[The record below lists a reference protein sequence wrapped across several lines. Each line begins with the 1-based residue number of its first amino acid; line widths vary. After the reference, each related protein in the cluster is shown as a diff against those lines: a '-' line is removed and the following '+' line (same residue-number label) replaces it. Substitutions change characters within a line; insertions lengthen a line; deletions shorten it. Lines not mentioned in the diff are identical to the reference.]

1 LSSFQIEQTSRV
13 SDLDAGEWDRSVG
26 GEGVFLQHAWLSAL
40 EYSGAVGG
48 DTGWSPLPLLARSE
62 GRAVGALPLY
72 LKSHSYGE
80 YVFDWSWAEAYHQ
93 AGLAYYPKLLAAI
106 PFTPV
111 TGPRFA
117 GEPDA
122 ATALMQTVEQMQD
135 EHRIASAHV
144 LFPPEEEALRLQ
156 QRGWL
161 LRHGVQFHWHNRG
174 YRDFDDFLDVL
185 ERSKRKKIKQERR
198 RVTEAGVTV
207 SVKNGHQA
215 SAEDWAFFTRCYN
228 NTYREHRSS
237 PYLNLDFFMRIGT
250 ALPDAVRLF
259 IAEREGVPVAASLC
273 LADGDKLY
281 GRYWG
286 ALEEIPCLHFELCY
300 YAGIELAIAERLVWF
315 EGGAQG
321 EHKLARGFLPVRT
334 YSAHR
339 LLDPRFSEAIARWLQ
354 RERAAMKE
362 YERELLEHSAY
373 KTEA

>member
-1 LSSFQIEQTSRV
+1 MSSFQIEQTSRV
-13 SDLDAGEWDRSVG
+13 GDIDASAWDRSVDG
-26 GEGVFLQHAWLSAL
+26 CGVFLQHAWLSAL
-40 EYSGAVGG
+40 EQSGAVGG
-48 DTGWSPLPLLARSE
+48 DSGWSPLPLLARRE
-62 GRAVGALPLY
+62 GRAVGRVPLY

-80 YVFDWSWAEAYHQ
+80 YVFDWSWADAYRQ

-117 GEPDA
+117 GEVDA
-122 ATALMQTVEQMQD
+122 AAALMQTVEQMQD

-161 LRHGVQFHWHNRG
+161 LRHGVQFHWQNRG
-174 YRDFDDFLDVL
+174 YRDFEDFLETL

-198 RVTEAGVTV
+198 KVAEAGVTV
-207 SVKNGHQA
+207 MVKDGHQA
-215 SAEDWAFFTRCYN
+215 SREDWAFFTCCYN
-228 NTYREHRSS
+228 TTYREHRSS
-237 PYLNLDFFMRIGT
+237 PYLNLDFFIRIG
-250 ALPDAVRLF
+250 AELSDAVRLF
-259 IAEREGVPVAASLC
+259 IAERAGAPVAASLC

-286 ALEEIPCLHFELCY
+286 ALEDIPCLHFELCY
-300 YAGIELAIAERLVWF
+300 YAGIELAIAEGATWF

-334 YSAHR
+334 WSAHR

-354 RERAAMKE
+354 RERVAMNE

-373 KTEA
+373 KTGA